1 MRVRRLGS
9 RFSLLAK
16 FASVSLLA
24 IVALG
29 LVVGRSF
36 QLTIEEQGKARATE
50 SAALIARAGIQ
61 PRIPTDDLRNE
72 FSDDAMRATDA
83 KLHSRIT
90 QQQIESVTVW
100 NSDLDVIYS
109 TNHDRIGESTRENPN
124 LGRALDGH

>member
-1 MRVRRLGS
+1 MRMRRLGS

-36 QLTIEEQGKARATE
+36 QMTIQEQSEARATE

-61 PRIPTDDLRNE
+61 PRIPTDDLENA
-72 FSDDAMRATDA
+72 FSDEAIRTTDQ
-83 KLHSRIT
+83 KLESRIT
-90 QQQIESVTVW
+90 QQQIESVTV
-100 NSDLDVIYS
+100 
-109 TNHDRIGESTRENPN
+109 
-124 LGRALDGH
+124 